1 MTASGGHL
9 GPPLLWPALIPF
21 AVTIAIHYSPPLSN
35 MFQFTVLPPLALYI
49 HFPWCVRKCPYCDF
63 NSHEVRA
70 ELAETAY
77 IDALIADLEQ
87 ELPRIWGRSVSSIF
101 MGGGTPS
108 LFSASSI
115 DRLLSSLRARLTF
128 APNIEVTLEANPG
141 TMEQNRFGEY
151 HAAGINRLSIGV
163 QSFQDPQLE
172 HLGRIHTGKL
182 AIRAAEAA
190 HKAGFENFNLDLMF
204 ALPGQ
209 DKQLAKAD
217 LQTAIGLSPS
227 HISYYQLTIE
237 PNTLFH
243 KRPPVQPNDE
253 LIWAMQCEGQ
263 AQLAGAGYSQYEISA
278 YAQVDKQCR
287 HNLNYWQFGDYLGI
301 GAGAHDKITD
311 MAQQTITRCWKV
323 KHPDAYLGNA
333 ATQKRIAGSRTLSQD
348 DTTLEFMLNALRL
361 SSGFNNDLF
370 QQHTGLPL
378 SSIEESMQKAES
390 KGWLVRNS
398 EYIQPTEEG
407 QRFHNDLVALFL
419 PA

>member
-1 MTASGGHL
+1 MTALGDLL
-9 GPPLLWPALIPF
+9 GPPLLCPVKILF
-21 AVTIAIHYSPPLSN
+21 AATIAVHYSRLSI
-35 MFQFTVLPPLALYI
+35 MYQFTRLPPLTLYI

-63 NSHEVRA
+63 NSHEVRG
-70 ELAETAY
+70 ELAEPAY
-77 IDALIADLEQ
+77 IDALLADLEQ

-128 APNIEVTLEANPG
+128 APNIEITLEANPG
-141 TMEQNRFGEY
+141 TVEQQRFAEF
-151 HAAGINRLSIGV
+151 HAAGINRLSIGI
-163 QSFQDPQLE
+163 QSFQDTQLE
-172 HLGRIHTGKL
+172 HLGRIHNGKQ
-182 AIRAAEAA
+182 AICAVEAA
-190 HKAGFENFNLDLMF
+190 HKAGFDNFNLDLMF

-209 DKQLAKAD
+209 SKQSAKND
-217 LQTAIGLSPS
+217 LQTAIDLSPS

-243 KRPPVQPNDE
+243 THTPVLPSDD
-253 LIWAMQCEGQ
+253 LAWAMQCEGQ
-263 AQLAGAGYSQYEISA
+263 AHLDGAGYTQYEISA
-278 YAQVDKQCR
+278 YAKVERQCR

-323 KHPDAYLGNA
+323 KHPDAYLSNA
-333 ATQKRIAGSRTLSQD
+333 ATEQRIAGSRTLSQD
-348 DTTLEFMLNALRL
+348 DTTLEFMLNTLRL
-361 SSGFNNDLF
+361 THGFNNELF

-378 SSIEESMQKAES
+378 SSIEAAMQEAES
-390 KGWLVRNS
+390 KGWLVRNRGC
-398 EYIQPTEEG
+398 IQPTEEG
-407 QRFHNDLVALFL
+407 QRFHNDLVTLFL